1 MNEERIKW
9 ILEQHK
15 NTNHY
20 YDKYLPYEFHLR
32 MVVQVFEDSAWVLN
46 CTCSQE
52 VDAQAQMSRLIDWG
66 IAPEN
71 IRVVYE

>member
-1 MNEERIKW
+1 M
-9 ILEQHK
+9 
-15 NTNHY
+15 
-20 YDKYLPYEFHLR
+20 YL
-32 MVVQVFEDSAWVLN
+32 VQVFEDSAWVLN